1 MNEFGKFT
9 RKLRIDRGELLKDMS
24 CKLIVSPAYLSA
36 VEIGKRNIPQDW
48 IDILYKAY
56 LLTTKQINELKQA
69 YAQSCNEIKLNMK
82 GATNEQKNLAIEFM
96 EGFARLD
103 EKDIHE
109 LSKILAKSTRRN
121 IND

>member
-24 CKLIVSPAYLSA
+24 CKLKVSPAY
-36 VEIGKRNIPQDW
+36 NIPQDW
-48 IDILYKAY
+48 IDILSKAY